1 MEHPMQ
7 IARQKQDPKQHYS
20 ICMLVVN
27 NDTMTSA
34 CNNLKIKMFLYFVEI
49 YKHTMIKTH

>member
-1 MEHPMQ
+1 MQ